1 MPGLKSVNLA
11 TVPVVTATNMPRH
24 PAPPTTGQDMTD
36 PNSLLSHAIGSS
48 EWFRDLPEGVVAQ
61 LAECALRRRLG
72 DGERLF
78 AKGDAADGL
87 YGVISGR
94 VRISS
99 HGADGRE
106 LLISLF
112 EPGGWFGEISMFDGL
127 PRTHDAY
134 AVGATELLLIPRER
148 FLALLDARP
157 ALYPHFLR
165 MLCRKLRRSFDWI
178 EYEAF
183 LPLPARLSA
192 RLLELADGYGDVTA
206 EGVMIRLHLPQEELG
221 RMLNV
226 SRQTISKEL
235 NALRER
241 GCISL
246 EYGRVLIRDRVA
258 LEALVKVPAKPAG

>member
-1 MPGLKSVNLA
+1 
-11 TVPVVTATNMPRH
+11 
-24 PAPPTTGQDMTD
+24 MTD
-36 PNSLLSHAIGSS
+36 PISTLSSSISSS
-48 EWFRDLPEGVVAQ
+48 EWFRDLPDSVVAQ
-61 LAECALRRRLG
+61 LAGLALRRRLG

-94 VRISS
+94 VRIST

-106 LLISLF
+106 LLVNLF

-134 AVGATELLLIPRER
+134 AVGTTELLLIPRER
-148 FLALLDARP
+148 FLALLVARP
-157 ALYPHFLR
+157 ELYPHFLR

-183 LPLPARLSA
+183 LPLPARLAA
-192 RLLELADGYGDVTA
+192 RLLELADAYGDVTDQ
-206 EGVMIRLHLPQEELG
+206 GVMIRLHLPQEELG

-226 SRQTISKEL
+226 ARQTISKEL
-235 NALRER
+235 NVLRER

-246 EYGRVLIRDRVA
+246 EYGRVLIRDRAV
-258 LEALVKVPAKPAG
+258 LEALVKVPAKTAG

>member
-1 MPGLKSVNLA
+1 MSE
-11 TVPVVTATNMPRH
+11 TPVSQT
-24 PAPPTTGQDMTD
+24 
-36 PNSLLSHAIGSS
+36 LGSS
-48 EWFRDLPEGVVAQ
+48 EWFRDLPDDVVGLLAGFAQ
-61 LAECALRRRLG
+61 RRRLQ

-87 YGVISGR
+87 YGVLAGR
-94 VRISS
+94 VRISTS
-99 HGADGRE
+99 GIDGRE
-106 LLISLF
+106 LLVNLF

-127 PRTHDAY
+127 PRTHDAH
-134 AVGATELLLIPRER
+134 AVGGTELLLIPRDR
-148 FLALLDARP
+148 FLSLLAARP
-157 ALYPHFLR
+157 ELYPHFLR

-183 LPLPARLSA
+183 LPLPARLAA
-192 RLLELADGYGDVTA
+192 RLLELADAYGDRTDA
-206 EGVMIRLHLPQEELG
+206 GVLIRLHLPQEELG

-246 EYGRVLIRDRVA
+246 EYGRVLIRDRARLQEVMQSGGQA
-258 LEALVKVPAKPAG
+258 

>member
-1 MPGLKSVNLA
+1 MPD
-11 TVPVVTATNMPRH
+11 TPVSQT
-24 PAPPTTGQDMTD
+24 
-36 PNSLLSHAIGSS
+36 LGSS
-48 EWFRDLPEGVVAQ
+48 EWFRDLPDGVVAQ
-61 LAECALRRRLG
+61 LAEFAQRRRLG

-87 YGVISGR
+87 YGVLSGR
-94 VRISS
+94 VRISANAS
-99 HGADGRE
+99 DGRE
-106 LLISLF
+106 LLVNLF

-127 PRTHDAY
+127 PRTHAAY
-134 AVGATELLLIPRER
+134 AVGSTELLLIPRER
-148 FLALLDARP
+148 FLALLAARP
-157 ALYPHFLR
+157 ELYPHFLR

-183 LPLPARLSA
+183 LPLPARLAA

-206 EGVMIRLHLPQEELG
+206 EGVLIRLHLPQEELG

-241 GCISL
+241 GGIAL
-246 EYGRVLIRDRVA
+246 EYGRVLIRDRQLLQTIVQS
-258 LEALVKVPAKPAG
+258 GG

>member
-1 MPGLKSVNLA
+1 MSDSPI
-11 TVPVVTATNMPRH
+11 
-24 PAPPTTGQDMTD
+24 
-36 PNSLLSHAIGSS
+36 NSISHS
-48 EWFRDLPEGVVAQ
+48 EWFRDLPDSVVAQ
-61 LAECALRRRLG
+61 LAELALHRRLG
-72 DGERLF
+72 EGQRLF

-87 YGVISGR
+87 YGVLSGR
-94 VRISS
+94 VRIST
-99 HGADGRE
+99 HGHDGRE
-106 LLISLF
+106 LLVNLF

-148 FLALLDARP
+148 FLALLAERP
-157 ALYPHFLR
+157 ELYPHFLR

-183 LPLPARLSA
+183 LPLPARLGA
-192 RLLELADGYGDVTA
+192 RLLELADAYGDATDQ
-206 EGVMIRLHLPQEELG
+206 GVMIRLHLPQEELG

-246 EYGRVLIRDRVA
+246 EYGRVLIRDRA
-258 LEALVKVPAKPAG
+258 GLEAVVRAGG

>member
-1 MPGLKSVNLA
+1 MPDNPISSIS
-11 TVPVVTATNMPRH
+11 R
-24 PAPPTTGQDMTD
+24 
-36 PNSLLSHAIGSS
+36 S
-48 EWFRDLPEGVVAQ
+48 EWFRDLPDSVVAQ
-61 LAECALRRRLG
+61 LAEFALQRRLG
-72 DGERLF
+72 DGQRLF

-87 YGVISGR
+87 YGVLSGR
-94 VRISS
+94 VRIST
-99 HGADGRE
+99 HGLDGRE
-106 LLISLF
+106 LLVNLF

-134 AVGATELLLIPRER
+134 AVGTTELLLIPRDR
-148 FLALLDARP
+148 FLTLLTERP
-157 ALYPHFLR
+157 ELYPHFLR

-183 LPLPARLSA
+183 LPLPARLGA
-192 RLLELADGYGDVTA
+192 RLLELADAYGDITDQ
-206 EGVMIRLHLPQEELG
+206 GVLIRLHLPQEELG

-246 EYGRVLIRDRVA
+246 EYGRVLIRDRA
-258 LEALVKVPAKPAG
+258 GLEAVVKAGG